1 MYEPTTVAEI
11 RGWLEDGNKNGV
23 THCLV
28 ICDTWDLADGYE
40 DYPFYIMPGENVHKI
55 ADKYSD
61 PHGIERLMEV
71 YN

>member
-28 ICDTWDLADGYE
+28 ICDTWIWQMGMRIIHFILCLGRMS
-40 DYPFYIMPGENVHKI
+40 IK
-55 ADKYSD
+55 
-61 PHGIERLMEV
+61 
-71 YN
+71 